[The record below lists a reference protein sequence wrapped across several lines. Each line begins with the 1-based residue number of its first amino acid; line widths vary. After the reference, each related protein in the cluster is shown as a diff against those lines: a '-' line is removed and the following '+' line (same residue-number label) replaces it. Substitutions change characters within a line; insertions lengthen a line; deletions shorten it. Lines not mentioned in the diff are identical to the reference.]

1 MRSYSLIA
9 VTVIAAFVACDKTS
23 PNRDQ
28 VPVIQSQFGRLQV
41 ALQNRDL
48 ASLDSLASGDLTDD
62 GLSIDSLARFVLGAQ
77 GEKRFDHFGPI
88 EIIYN
93 KKKARIDCALIDS
106 SGQKY
111 LDVTWT
117 LVREK
122 DSWLL
127 KRFETGVPPIDSV
140 R

>member
-1 MRSYSLIA
+1 VRSCLTLIA
-9 VTVIAAFVACDKTS
+9 AGLVLSSACDKTS

-28 VPVIQSQFGRLQV
+28 VPVIRSQFGRLHA
-41 ALQNRDL
+41 ALQNRD
-48 ASLDSLASGDLTDD
+48 ASLLDSLASRDLTDD
-62 GLSIDSLARFVLGAQ
+62 RLSVDSLIRFVWGAH
-77 GEKRFDHFGPI
+77 GEKRFDHFGPN

-93 KKKARIDCALIDS
+93 KKKARIDCPLVDS
-106 SGQKY
+106 SGRTY
-111 LDVTWT
+111 LEVTWT